1 MPYGRTMVDRVLVT
15 LDGAVLDP
23 DAPLLF
29 ADDMAVLRG
38 DGVFETVLVRG
49 GNACA
54 IEFHLGRLRRSAQ
67 ALDLPE
73 PELGRWRE
81 AVERAAKEWGAD
93 REGVL
98 RMVLTRGRDS
108 EQSAVPA
115 DVTGGDLAPA
125 VPTPTAFV
133 LVLPVPA
140 RISVARTDGV
150 SVVTL
155 SRGISVDLAQ
165 AAPWQLL
172 GAKTL
177 SYATNMAALRFAH
190 RMGADDVIF
199 TSTENRVLEGPRS
212 TVVIARDKTLITPPA
227 KNGVLPGVTQRALFV
242 EAEKA
247 GWQCRYDSLFTADL
261 LTCDSIWMLS
271 SIALAARVNS
281 LDGLRM
287 SAPDNAGE
295 IIELVDRG
303 VARAGA
309 VGDW

>member
-1 MPYGRTMVDRVLVT
+1 MVDRVLVT
-15 LDGAVLDP
+15 LDGAVQDP

-29 ADDMAVLRG
+29 ADDIGVLRG
-38 DGVFETVLVRG
+38 DGVFESVLVRAG
-49 GNACA
+49 DACA

-73 PELGRWRE
+73 PELGKWRDAIE
-81 AVERAAKEWGAD
+81 TATKEWGTE
-93 REGVL
+93 REGL
-98 RMVLTRGRDS
+98 MRLVLTRGRDT
-108 EQSAVPA
+108 ELSAPSS
-115 DVTGGDLAPA
+115 VTSGDLAAA
-125 VPTPTAFV
+125 VPVPTSYV
-133 LVLPVPA
+133 LVLPVPE
-140 RISVARTDGV
+140 RVFKARTDGV
-150 SVVTL
+150 AVVSL

-177 SYATNMAALRFAH
+177 SYATNMAALRFAQ

-212 TVVIARDKTLITPPA
+212 SVVIVRDKQLITPPA
-227 KNGVLPGVTQRALFV
+227 KNGVLPGVTQRALFA

-247 GWQCRYDSLFTADL
+247 GWKCSYESLFTADL
-261 LTCDSIWMLS
+261 LTCDSIWLLS
-271 SIALAARVNS
+271 SITLAARVNS

-287 SAPDNAGE
+287 MAPDNAAE

-303 VARAGA
+303 VERAGA
-309 VGDW
+309 IGDW

>member
-1 MPYGRTMVDRVLVT
+1 M
-15 LDGAVLDP
+15 
-23 DAPLLF
+23 
-29 ADDMAVLRG
+29 
-38 DGVFETVLVRG
+38 LVRAG
-49 GNACA
+49 VACA

-73 PELGRWRE
+73 PELGKWRE
-81 AVERAAKEWGAD
+81 AVETAAKEWGSD

-98 RMVLTRGRDS
+98 RLVLTRGRDS
-108 EQSAVPA
+108 ELAGTPDKVK
-115 DVTGGDLAPA
+115 TGDLAAA
-125 VPTPTAFV
+125 VPVPTAFV
-133 LVLPVPA
+133 LVAPVPERVA
-140 RISVARTDGV
+140 KARTEGV
-150 SVVTL
+150 AVVTL
-155 SRGISVDLAQ
+155 SRGISIDLAQ

-177 SYATNMAALRFAH
+177 SYATNMAALRFAA

-212 TVVIARDKTLITPPA
+212 SVVIARDKQLITPPA
-227 KNGVLPGVTQRALFV
+227 KNGVLPGVTQRALFA

-247 GWQCRYDSLFTADL
+247 GWQCRYESLFTADL

-271 SIALAARVNS
+271 SVSLAARVNS

-287 SAPDNAGE
+287 SAPDNAAE

-303 VARAGA
+303 IERAGA
-309 VGDW
+309 IGDW

>member
-1 MPYGRTMVDRVLVT
+1 MVDRVLVT
-15 LDGAVLDP
+15 LDGAVRDA

-29 ADDMAVLRG
+29 ADDIGVLRG
-38 DGVFETVLVRG
+38 DGVFETVLVRA
-49 GNACA
+49 GNPCA

-73 PELGRWRE
+73 PEIGKWRE
-81 AVERAAKEWGAD
+81 AVEIAAKEWGAE

-98 RMVLTRGRDS
+98 RLVLTRGRDTELS
-108 EQSAVPA
+108 SSRSS
-115 DVTGGDLAPA
+115 VTSGDLAAA
-125 VPTPTAFV
+125 VPVPTSYV
-133 LVLPVPA
+133 LVVPVPDRVAKA
-140 RISVARTDGV
+140 RAEGV

-155 SRGISVDLAQ
+155 SRGISIDLAQ

-212 TVVIARDKTLITPPA
+212 SVVIVRDKQLITPPA
-227 KNGVLPGVTQRALFV
+227 KNGVLPGVTQRALFA
-242 EAEKA
+242 EAQKA
-247 GWQCRYDSLFTADL
+247 GWECRYDSLYTADL
-261 LTCDSIWMLS
+261 LTCDSIWLLS
-271 SIALAARVNS
+271 SITLAARVNS

-287 SAPDNAGE
+287 SAPDNAAE
-295 IIELVDRG
+295 IVELVDRG
-303 VARAGA
+303 IERAGA
-309 VGDW
+309 IGDW

>member
-1 MPYGRTMVDRVLVT
+1 MVDRVLVT
-15 LDGAVLDP
+15 LDGAVQDP

-29 ADDMAVLRG
+29 ADDIGVLRG
-38 DGVFETVLVRG
+38 DGVFESVLVRAG
-49 GNACA
+49 DACA

-73 PELGRWRE
+73 PELGKWRD
-81 AVERAAKEWGAD
+81 AVEAATKEWGTD
-93 REGVL
+93 REGL
-98 RMVLTRGRDS
+98 MRLVLTRGRDT
-108 EQSAVPA
+108 ELSAPSS
-115 DVTGGDLAPA
+115 VTSGDLAAA
-125 VPTPTAFV
+125 VPVPTSYV
-133 LVLPVPA
+133 LVLPVPL
-140 RISVARTDGV
+140 RVQKARTDGV
-150 SVVTL
+150 AVVSL

-177 SYATNMAALRFAH
+177 SYATNMAALRFAQ

-212 TVVIARDKTLITPPA
+212 SVVIVRDKQLITPPA
-227 KNGVLPGVTQRALFV
+227 KNGVLPGVTQRALFA

-247 GWQCRYDSLFTADL
+247 GWKCSYESLFTADL
-261 LTCDSIWMLS
+261 LTCDSVWLLS
-271 SIALAARVNS
+271 SITLAARVNS

-287 SAPDNAGE
+287 MAPDNAAE

-303 VARAGA
+303 VERAGA
-309 VGDW
+309 IGDW

>member
-1 MPYGRTMVDRVLVT
+1 MVDRVLVT
-15 LDGAVLDP
+15 LDGAVQDP

-29 ADDMAVLRG
+29 ADDIGVLRG
-38 DGVFETVLVRG
+38 DGVFESVLVRAG
-49 GNACA
+49 DACA

-73 PELGRWRE
+73 PELGKWRD
-81 AVERAAKEWGAD
+81 AVETATKEWGTD
-93 REGVL
+93 REGL
-98 RMVLTRGRDS
+98 MRLVLTRGRDT
-108 EQSAVPA
+108 QLSAPSS
-115 DVTGGDLAPA
+115 VTSGDLAAA
-125 VPTPTAFV
+125 VPVPTSYV
-133 LVLPVPA
+133 LVLPVPE
-140 RISVARTDGV
+140 RVQKARTDGV
-150 SVVTL
+150 AVMSL

-177 SYATNMAALRFAH
+177 SYATNMAALRFAQ

-212 TVVIARDKTLITPPA
+212 SVVIVRDKQLITPPA
-227 KNGVLPGVTQRALFV
+227 KNGVLPGVTQRALFA

-247 GWQCRYDSLFTADL
+247 GWKCSYDSLFTADL
-261 LTCDSIWMLS
+261 LTCDSIWLLS
-271 SIALAARVNS
+271 SITLAARVNS

-287 SAPDNAGE
+287 MAPDNAAE

-303 VARAGA
+303 VERAGA
-309 VGDW
+309 IGDW

>member
-1 MPYGRTMVDRVLVT
+1 MVDRVLVT
-15 LDGAVLDP
+15 LDGAVRDA

-29 ADDMAVLRG
+29 ADDIGVLRG
-38 DGVFETVLVRG
+38 DGVFETVLVRAG
-49 GNACA
+49 VACA

-73 PELGRWRE
+73 PELGKWRE
-81 AVERAAKEWGAD
+81 AVETAAKEWGSE

-98 RMVLTRGRDS
+98 RLVLTRGRDS
-108 EQSAVPA
+108 ELAGTPDKVK
-115 DVTGGDLAPA
+115 TGDLAAA
-125 VPTPTAFV
+125 VPVPTAFV
-133 LVLPVPA
+133 LVAPVPE
-140 RISVARTDGV
+140 RVEKARTEGV
-150 SVVTL
+150 AVVTL
-155 SRGISVDLAQ
+155 SRGISIDLAQ

-177 SYATNMAALRFAH
+177 SYATNMAALRFAA

-212 TVVIARDKTLITPPA
+212 SVVIARDKQLITPPA
-227 KNGVLPGVTQRALFV
+227 KNGVLPGVTQRALFA

-271 SIALAARVNS
+271 SISLAARVNS

-287 SAPDNAGE
+287 SAPDNAAE

-303 VARAGA
+303 IERAGA
-309 VGDW
+309 IGDW

>member
-1 MPYGRTMVDRVLVT
+1 MVDRVLVT
-15 LDGAVLDP
+15 LDGAVQDP

-29 ADDMAVLRG
+29 ADDIGVLRG
-38 DGVFETVLVRG
+38 DGVFESVLVRAG
-49 GNACA
+49 DACA

-73 PELGRWRE
+73 PELGKWRD
-81 AVERAAKEWGAD
+81 AVEAATKEWGTD
-93 REGVL
+93 REGL
-98 RMVLTRGRDS
+98 MRLVLTRGRDT
-108 EQSAVPA
+108 ELSAPSS
-115 DVTGGDLAPA
+115 VTSGDLAAA
-125 VPTPTAFV
+125 VPVPTSYV
-133 LVLPVPA
+133 LVLPVPL
-140 RISVARTDGV
+140 RVQKARTDGV
-150 SVVTL
+150 AVVSL

-177 SYATNMAALRFAH
+177 SYATNMAALRFAQ

-212 TVVIARDKTLITPPA
+212 SVVIVRDKQLITPPA
-227 KNGVLPGVTQRALFV
+227 KNGVLPGVTQRALFA

-247 GWQCRYDSLFTADL
+247 GWKCSYESLFTADL
-261 LTCDSIWMLS
+261 LTCDSVWLMS
-271 SIALAARVNS
+271 SITLAARVNS

-287 SAPDNAGE
+287 MAPDNAAE

-303 VARAGA
+303 VERAGA
-309 VGDW
+309 IGDW

>member
-1 MPYGRTMVDRVLVT
+1 MVDRVLVT
-15 LDGAVLDP
+15 LDGAVRDP

-29 ADDMAVLRG
+29 ADDIGVLRG

-49 GNACA
+49 GSACA
-54 IEFHLGRLRRSAQ
+54 LEFHLGRLRRSAQ
-67 ALDLPE
+67 SLDLPE

-81 AVERAAKEWGAD
+81 AVERAAKEWGPD
-93 REGVL
+93 REGLL

-108 EQSAVPA
+108 DLSGVREK
-115 DVTGGDLAPA
+115 VTSGDLAAA
-125 VPTPTAFV
+125 VPVPTSYV
-133 LVLPVPA
+133 LVLPVPDRVQQA
-140 RISVARTDGV
+140 RADGV
-150 SVVTL
+150 AVVTL
-155 SRGISVDLAQ
+155 SRGISIDLAQ

-177 SYATNMAALRFAH
+177 SYATNMAALRFAN

-212 TVVIARDKTLITPPA
+212 SVVIVRDKTLITPPS
-227 KNGVLPGVTQRALFV
+227 KNGVLPGVTQRALFAV
-242 EAEKA
+242 AEKA
-247 GWQCRYDSLFTADL
+247 GWQCKYESLFTADL

-271 SIALAARVNS
+271 SITLAARVNS

-287 SAPDNAGE
+287 MAPDNAAE
-295 IIELVDRG
+295 IAELVDRG

-309 VGDW
+309 IGDW

>member
-1 MPYGRTMVDRVLVT
+1 MVDRVLVT
-15 LDGAVLDP
+15 LDGAVRDP

-29 ADDMAVLRG
+29 ADDIGVLRG

-49 GNACA
+49 GHPCA

-81 AVERAAKEWGAD
+81 AVERAAKEWGTE
-93 REGVL
+93 REGLL
-98 RMVLTRGRDS
+98 RLVCTRGRDS
-108 EQSAVPA
+108 ELSGTKSS
-115 DVTGGDLAPA
+115 VTSGDLAAA
-125 VPTPTAFV
+125 VPVPTSYV
-133 LVLPVPA
+133 LVVPVPE
-140 RISVARTDGV
+140 RVLKARTSGV
-150 SVVTL
+150 AVMSL
-155 SRGISVDLAQ
+155 SRGVSVDLAQ

-177 SYATNMAALRFAH
+177 SYATNMAALRFAQ

-212 TVVIARDKTLITPPA
+212 TVVIARDKKLITPPA
-227 KNGVLPGVTQRALFV
+227 KNGILPGVTQRALFI

-247 GWQCRYDSLFTADL
+247 GWQCEYKSLFTADL

-271 SIALAARVNS
+271 SITLAARVNS

-287 SAPDNAGE
+287 RAPDNAAE

-303 VARAGA
+303 VGRHAAI
-309 VGDW
+309 GDW